1 MAPLRCAQGD
11 TTSHRLSACPPVRLS
26 ALPRERLW
34 QPTVHGKNRSRG
46 EAELVAREQD
56 GEVGDGLGR
65 DEPYAQHV
73 ARAVR
78 LQLLLFA
85 QAAAGRPALHEVAE
99 HRSVHLVRVDGVYP
113 NSIGT

>member
-1 MAPLRCAQGD
+1 MAPFAALRVTPPRTACPPARLPACPPARP
-11 TTSHRLSACPPVRLS
+11 SACPPVRLSACPPVRLP
-26 ALPRERLW
+26 ACPPLPRERLR
-34 QPTVHGKNRSRG
+34 QPAIHGENRTRG

-56 GEVGDGLGR
+56 GEVGDGLRR

-85 QAAAGRPALHEVAE
+85 QAAAG
-99 HRSVHLVRVDGVYP
+99 
-113 NSIGT
+113 